1 MMIRTKLFVQI
12 IVVGIIG
19 SCLVLGCGISE
30 GHDNPHVGNMN
41 DFSYSGQWSDE
52 ACIYRVNELSGEV
65 CVTDFE
71 GQFMWTDDAA
81 PWCRPCLAQAPII
94 RALESELGEQV
105 VFLTNITSA
114 KSEFQSIP
122 TQQTAE
128 RWAQRFKLDRAR
140 VIAAQDRWGM
150 TIPTHIPFSPTG
162 QTLYRS
168 KGFLSKEQ
176 IQAIMAD
183 CIRAWKN
190 WSENGTVANWMKTG

>member
-1 MMIRTKLFVQI
+1 MIRTKLLVQI

-19 SCLVLGCGISE
+19 SCLVLGCGKSGPRE
-30 GHDNPHVGNMN
+30 NPYVGNMN

-52 ACIYRVNELSGEV
+52 GCIYRVNALGEEV
-65 CVTDFE
+65 CVADFKE
-71 GQFMWTDDAA
+71 QFVWTDYAA

-94 RALESELGEQV
+94 KALESEIGDQV
-105 VFLTNITSA
+105 VFLTVITSE

-128 RWAQRFKLDRAR
+128 GWAQRFNLDRAR
-140 VIAAQDRWGM
+140 VIAAKDRWGM
-150 TIPTHIPFSPTG
+150 TIPTHILFSPTG

-176 IQAIMAD
+176 IRTIMAD
-183 CIRAWKN
+183 YIRVWKN
-190 WSENGTVANWMKTG
+190 WSENGTIANWMKTG